1 MEFYAHTREDGER
14 QTVKAHLIGVSKLAE
29 GFSVDFLKPLAKKAS
44 YDHDTGKYAL
54 KYQWRLDDD
63 NIKFSHAACGA
74 LEYKTFAYKTIVSH
88 PLWSI
93 ASQDTTQDLWTAAQ
107 TQTTLTARL

>member
-1 MEFYAHTREDGER
+1 MEYYAHTREDGER

-29 GFSVDFLKPLAKKAS
+29 DFSVDLLKPLA
-44 YDHDTGKYAL
+44 
-54 KYQWRLDDD
+54 
-63 NIKFSHAACGA
+63 IKS
-74 LEYKTFAYKTIVSH
+74 IVLH

-107 TQTTLTARL
+107 AQTTLTAQP